1 MLVGYKYPIG
11 VDIVSR
17 SQVLS
22 QLSPQELSSL
32 FSNSEIEGLLEV
44 DSVKRNDVLLLNV
57 ALKEAYMKFTGEPD
71 WDNLASIEFVDLQ
84 IPAEDGKGVTP
95 AASGVYVSGQSVGGY
110 TECHMFDET
119 YFIVVYTSEPPTDI
133 GKFVHISFKD
143 LLSAG
148 TSRSSRE

>member
-1 MLVGYKYPIG
+1 VLVGYKYSIG

-32 FSNSEIEGLLEV
+32 FSNGEIEGLLEM
-44 DSVKRNDVLLLNV
+44 DSVKRNDVLLMNV

-71 WDNLASIEFVDLQ
+71 WDNLPSIEFLDVQ
-84 IPAEDGKGVTP
+84 VPKEGGKGVTP
-95 AASGVYVSGQSVGGY
+95 ASSGVYANGQSVGGY
-110 TECHMFDET
+110 TECHMFDERH
-119 YFIVVYTSEPPTDI
+119 FIVVYTSEPPADI